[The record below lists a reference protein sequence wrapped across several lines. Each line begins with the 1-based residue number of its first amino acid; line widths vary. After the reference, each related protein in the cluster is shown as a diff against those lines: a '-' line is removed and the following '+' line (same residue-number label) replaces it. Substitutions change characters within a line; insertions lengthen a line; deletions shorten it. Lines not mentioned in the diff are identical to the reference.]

1 MDEQTN
7 DEQGFEGQSVEGQ
20 VADTQTKLQE
30 YLEAAQDFIVT
41 FTPKVI
47 LAILTLWIGFW
58 LVKRVLKILN
68 ITFEK
73 SGLSL
78 EVQRF
83 MESFASVLLKM
94 GVVLFA
100 ASFLGFEVASIIG
113 LLAAASFAVAFALQ
127 GSLANLASGLLVMVF
142 RPYKIGDMVE
152 VNGKFGKVEDIK
164 IFSTIL
170 GTPGLKTL
178 IIPNSKVTEDTIINF
193 SEKGNIRLEIN
204 ISMPYAESFPKV
216 KAVIL
221 STLKEIPVVLQDP
234 EPEVGIETF
243 DSHNIVLTVRPYVN
257 PDDYWEGTFETH
269 RLLKAA
275 FSQNNIGVAYSEGIE
290 LGSIGG

>member
-7 DEQGFEGQSVEGQ
+7 DEQGIEGQSIEGQ

-30 YLEAAQDFIVT
+30 YLEAALDFVVT

-47 LAILTLWIGFW
+47 LAIITLWIGFW

-83 MESFASVLLKM
+83 MESFASIILKM

-127 GSLANLASGLLVMVF
+127 GSLANLASGLLVMIF

-178 IIPNSKVTEDTIINF
+178 IIPNSKVTEDTITNF

-216 KAVIL
+216 KEVIL
-221 STLKEIPVVLQDP
+221 STLKDISVVLQDP
-234 EPEVGIETF
+234 APEVGIETF
-243 DSHNIVLTVRPYVN
+243 DSHSIVLTVRPYVK

-275 FSQNNIGVAYSEGIE
+275 FSRNNIGVAYSEGIE
-290 LGSIGG
+290 LGPIGG

>member
-7 DEQGFEGQSVEGQ
+7 DEQGIEGQSIEGQ

-30 YLEAAQDFIVT
+30 YLEAALDFVVT

-47 LAILTLWIGFW
+47 LAIITLWIGFW

-83 MESFASVLLKM
+83 MESFASIILKM

-127 GSLANLASGLLVMVF
+127 GSLANLASGLLVMIF

-178 IIPNSKVTEDTIINF
+178 IIPNSKVTEDTITNF

-216 KAVIL
+216 KEVIL
-221 STLKEIPVVLQDP
+221 STLKDISVVLQDP
-234 EPEVGIETF
+234 APEVGIETF
-243 DSHNIVLTVRPYVN
+243 DSHSIVLTVRPYVK

-275 FSQNNIGVAYSEGIE
+275 FSQNGIGVAYSEGIE